1 MTPAAAVTASATSV
15 ILAWLAVIAGF
26 DHRHS
31 RIPNIAIVPG
41 VAAVIIAGGIH
52 PVVLAAASAGSL
64 AYLLGFLAGACGAGD
79 AKLAFVLGGVLGDPV
94 SALVMVLIAQVITL
108 AEFVLGRGGR
118 VRRPHGPALAG
129 AFLVTAAVGVVVGA
143 WNN

>member
-79 AKLAFVLGGVLGDPV
+79 VKLAFVLGGVLGDPV